1 MFKINR
7 KGIVCPFRKSFAVL
21 VLLLVVSTVIAQD
34 GEAGIQQATDMV
46 KLYFAKAQLLLYAIG
61 GVVGIVGAVK
71 VYNKWSHGD
80 PDTNKT
86 AAAWFGA
93 CIFLVIVA
101 TVLKVFFG
109 LQ

>member
-1 MFKINR
+1 MYSINR
-7 KGIVCPFRKSFAVL
+7 KDKVCLFRKVVIL
-21 VLLLVVSTVIAQD
+21 IVLLISILPAIAQD

-46 KLYFAKAQLLLYAIG
+46 KGYFVKAQLLLYAIG
-61 GVVGIVGAVK
+61 GVVGIVGAIK

-86 AAAWFGA
+86 AAAWFAA
-93 CIFLVIVA
+93 CIFLVVVG

>member
-1 MFKINR
+1 MVVN
-7 KGIVCPFRKSFAVL
+7 SVL
-21 VLLLVVSTVIAQD
+21 AQD
-34 GEAGIQQATDMV
+34 GEAGIQTATDMV

-61 GVVGIVGAVK
+61 GVVGIVGAIK

-93 CIFLVIVA
+93 CIFLVVVA

>member
-1 MFKINR
+1 MSTICR
-7 KGIVCPFRKSFAVL
+7 KGKLCSFRIVIVTI
-21 VLLLVVSTVIAQD
+21 LLLMVVNSVLAQD
-34 GEAGIQQATDMV
+34 GEAGIQTATDMV

-61 GVVGIVGAVK
+61 GVVGIVGAIK

-93 CIFLVIVA
+93 CIFLVVVA

>member
-1 MFKINR
+1 MYRINR
-7 KGIVCPFRKSFAVL
+7 KGKVCPSRKAIVFL
-21 VLLLVVSTVIAQD
+21 ILLMVATTVIAQD
-34 GEAGIQQATDMV
+34 GEAGIQKATDMV

-93 CIFLVIVA
+93 CIFLVVVA

>member
-1 MFKINR
+1 MSTIYR
-7 KGIVCPFRKSFAVL
+7 KGKVCPFRIVI
-21 VLLLVVSTVIAQD
+21 VTILLLMFVNSVLAQD
-34 GEAGIQQATDMV
+34 GEAGIQTATDMV

-61 GVVGIVGAVK
+61 GVVGIVGAIK

-93 CIFLVIVA
+93 CIFLVVVA

>member
-1 MFKINR
+1 MIYR
-7 KGIVCPFRKSFAVL
+7 KGKACPFRRVIVFILFLMIVNTVL
-21 VLLLVVSTVIAQD
+21 AQD
-34 GEAGIQQATDMV
+34 GEAGIQTATDMV

-61 GVVGIVGAVK
+61 GVVGIVGAIK

-93 CIFLVIVA
+93 CIFLVVVA

>member
-1 MFKINR
+1 MGK
-7 KGIVCPFRKSFAVL
+7 VCPFRIVIVTIILLMVVNSVL
-21 VLLLVVSTVIAQD
+21 AQD
-34 GEAGIQQATDMV
+34 GEAGIQTATDMV

-61 GVVGIVGAVK
+61 GVVGIVGAIK

-93 CIFLVIVA
+93 CIFLVVVA

>member
-1 MFKINR
+1 MICR
-7 KGIVCPFRKSFAVL
+7 KGKVCPFRKVVVFILLIIIVNSVL
-21 VLLLVVSTVIAQD
+21 AQD
-34 GEAGIQQATDMV
+34 GEAGIQTATDMV

-61 GVVGIVGAVK
+61 GVVGIVGAIK

-86 AAAWFGA
+86 AASWFGA
-93 CIFLVIVA
+93 CIFLVVVA

>member
-1 MFKINR
+1 MYKISR
-7 KGIVCPFRKSFAVL
+7 RESVCSFRKALVFLILLFAVTA
-21 VLLLVVSTVIAQD
+21 VVAQN

-61 GVVGIVGAVK
+61 GVVGIVGAIK

-93 CIFLVIVA
+93 CVFLVVVA
-101 TVLKVFFG
+101 AVLKKFFG
-109 LQ
+109 L